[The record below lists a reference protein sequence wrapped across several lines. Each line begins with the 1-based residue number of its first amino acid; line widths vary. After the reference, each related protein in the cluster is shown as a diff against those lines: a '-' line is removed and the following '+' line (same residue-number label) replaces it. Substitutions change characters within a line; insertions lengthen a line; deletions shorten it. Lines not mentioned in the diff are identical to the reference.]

1 MNIIKIKD
9 LDINSSGI
17 EFGIS
22 LTKNWVDVHYEGYE
36 ITNYLRFGYVPFKGE
51 PLSNVYQRA
60 IDSSHKYL
68 ELSAVWHDS

>member
-1 MNIIKIKD
+1 VNIIKIKD

-36 ITNYLRFGYVPFKGE
+36 ITNYLRFGYF
-51 PLSNVYQRA
+51 
-60 IDSSHKYL
+60 
-68 ELSAVWHDS
+68 